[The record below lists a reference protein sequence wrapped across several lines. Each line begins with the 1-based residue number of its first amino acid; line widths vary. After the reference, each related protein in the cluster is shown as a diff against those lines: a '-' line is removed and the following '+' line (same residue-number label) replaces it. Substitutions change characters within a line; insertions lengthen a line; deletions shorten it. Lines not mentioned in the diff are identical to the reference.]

1 MISKE
6 LLSEVLNQNV
16 TSVYKQQ
23 EQYRYTTSNINGAW
37 VSGSDVP
44 FPNIYELAH
53 KCKEWAYK
61 VAKFPIKLET
71 SPTDEYGEEYS
82 IGSWFL
88 CGIEGNHPKTNN
100 TIKRYTLVHY
110 GQNEPEAIFKACE
123 WIMEQTKCGS

>member
-23 EQYRYTTSNINGAW
+23 GQYRYTTSNTNGAW

-53 KCKEWAYK
+53 KCKEWAHTLGFMVQSYLYNTK
-61 VAKFPIKLET
+61 ARADLLSSCDVDEKFIADT
-71 SPTDEYGEEYS
+71 
-82 IGSWFL
+82 
-88 CGIEGNHPKTNN
+88 
-100 TIKRYTLVHY
+100 
-110 GQNEPEAIFKACE
+110 EPEAVFRVCE
-123 WIMEQTKCGS
+123 WILKDKR

>member
-23 EQYRYTTSNINGAW
+23 EQYRYTTSNTSGAW

-53 KCKEWAYK
+53 KCKEWAFKQGYELFSRILSNDNQMSGNCL
-61 VAKFPIKLET
+61 VIRVESDPET
-71 SPTDEYGEEYS
+71 VLT
-82 IGSWFL
+82 I
-88 CGIEGNHPKTNN
+88 TNAD
-100 TIKRYTLVHY
+100 T
-110 GQNEPEAIFKACE
+110 EPEAIFKACE
-123 WIMEQTKCGS
+123 WILKEHPCNQLT